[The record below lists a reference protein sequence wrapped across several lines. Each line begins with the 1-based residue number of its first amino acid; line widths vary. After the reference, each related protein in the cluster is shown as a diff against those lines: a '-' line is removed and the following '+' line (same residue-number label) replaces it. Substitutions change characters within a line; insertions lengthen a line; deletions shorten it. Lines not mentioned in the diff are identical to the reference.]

1 MPVNGQKAV
10 KRLIT
15 DFYSR
20 TGRCCSISLDD
31 EVEIVRIESMY
42 CWEEFAMKLIDRVRQ
57 WEKAWP
63 PHVTGTFEI
72 TKSLPELLRQ
82 VAEDS
87 PERIA
92 VSYYG
97 RDISF
102 GELNELIDR
111 CAQTLIRF
119 GLTKGDRVALFL
131 QNCPQ
136 FIIAYF
142 GTLRAGGVVVPLNPM
157 FKQAELRQELQD
169 AGCRV
174 LVASDTLYPEAA
186 KVRDMSVLEFVLIT
200 SLGDYCPP
208 GATLTAPPEVLSPK
222 QIFPHTEDFARQLE
236 EASPLPTNRVG
247 DIREDL
253 ALLQYTGG
261 TTGTPKGAMI
271 THHALASSVAAANNW
286 FHHREEDVF
295 LGVTPHFHIM
305 GMVMTMCAPLLTG
318 GRVVLLSRFTPGGV
332 AQVIT
337 EHRVTAWVGA
347 VTMLVAML
355 QLPDIRNYDLSTLRY
370 ICCGGSSFG
379 PELKKKVW
387 ELAPRASIM
396 EGYGLTES
404 VCHGG
409 AATPLGAHKSGFVG
423 VPHGNEVRIVDL
435 ETGERE
441 LPANQEGEIV
451 IKGPLTFQGYWRR
464 PKETAE
470 AIRDGWVHTGDIGL
484 MDEEGY
490 VKILGRNR
498 ELIKCSGFS
507 VFPVEVED
515 LLYQHPAVGEVAV
528 IGVPDPYRGEST
540 KAFVVLKQ
548 EFSGRITEQEIVTW
562 AKENMSAYKRP
573 REVEFCRELPK
584 SGAGKILRRVL
595 VDRESNCRQS
605 SLQID

>member
-1 MPVNGQKAV
+1 
-10 KRLIT
+10 
-15 DFYSR
+15 
-20 TGRCCSISLDD
+20 
-31 EVEIVRIESMY
+31 
-42 CWEEFAMKLIDRVRQ
+42 MKLIDQ
-57 WEKAWP
+57 AKPWEKAWP
-63 PHVTGTFEI
+63 PHVKGTFEI
-72 TKSLPELLRQ
+72 IKPLPELLRH
-82 VAEDS
+82 VAEDN

-102 GELNELIDR
+102 GELNGLIDR
-111 CAQTLIRF
+111 CAQALIRL
-119 GLTKGDRVALFL
+119 GLTKGERVALFL

-142 GTLRAGGVVVPLNPM
+142 GTLRAGGVIVPLNPM

-169 AGCRV
+169 ADCRV
-174 LVASDTLYPEAA
+174 LVASDTLYSEAA
-186 KVRDMSVLEFVLIT
+186 KAREISALEHVLIT
-200 SLGDYCPP
+200 SLGDYCSP
-208 GATLTAPPEVLSPK
+208 GATLPPPPEVLSPK
-222 QIFPHTEDFARQLE
+222 QVFPHTEDFTRLLE

-247 DIREDL
+247 DIREEL

-261 TTGTPKGAMI
+261 TTGLPKGAMI
-271 THHALASSVAAANNW
+271 THHALAYSVAAANNW

-295 LGVTPHFHIM
+295 LGVTPYFHIM

-318 GRVVLLSRFTPGGV
+318 GRVVVLSRFTPDG
-332 AQVIT
+332 AARVIT

-355 QLPDIRNYDLSTLRY
+355 QLPDIRNYDLSSLRY

-379 PELKKKVW
+379 RELKKKVR
-387 ELAPRASIM
+387 ELAPRTSIM

-404 VCHGG
+404 IAHGG
-409 AATPLGAHKSGFVG
+409 AVTPLGAYKSGFVG
-423 VPHGNEVRIVDL
+423 VPHANEVRIVDL
-435 ETGERE
+435 GTGKQQ

-451 IKGPLTFQGYWRR
+451 VKGPLTFQGYWRR
-464 PKETAE
+464 PKETE
-470 AIRDGWVHTGDIGL
+470 EVLRDGWVHTGDIGL

-490 VKILGRNR
+490 VKFLGRDR

-507 VFPVEVED
+507 VFPMEVED

-528 IGVPDPYRGEST
+528 IGVPDSYRGEST

-548 EFSGRITEQEIVTW
+548 EFAGRITEQEIVDW

-595 VDRESNCRQS
+595 VEQEHCRQRP
-605 SLQID
+605 LQIN

>member
-1 MPVNGQKAV
+1 
-10 KRLIT
+10 
-15 DFYSR
+15 
-20 TGRCCSISLDD
+20 
-31 EVEIVRIESMY
+31 
-42 CWEEFAMKLIDRVRQ
+42 MKVTPRVRP

-63 PHVTGTFEI
+63 PHVIGTFEI
-72 TKSLPELLRQ
+72 TKPLPELFRT
-82 VAEDS
+82 VAECN
-87 PERIA
+87 PARVA

-102 GELNELIDR
+102 GELNGLIDR
-111 CAQTLIRF
+111 CAQALIRL

-157 FKQAELRQELQD
+157 FKQAELVQELLD
-169 AGCRV
+169 AGCRI
-174 LVASDTLYPEAA
+174 LVSSDTLYPEAA
-186 KVRDMSVLEFVLIT
+186 KVREKLGLEHVLIT
-200 SLGDYCPP
+200 SLGDYCSP
-208 GATLTAPPEVLSPK
+208 GATLNLPKEVLSPK
-222 QIFPHTEDFARQLE
+222 QVFPHTEDFTRLLE
-236 EASPLPTNRVG
+236 EATPLPTNRVDDLG
-247 DIREDL
+247 EDM

-261 TTGTPKGAMI
+261 TTGLPKGAMI
-271 THHALASSVAAANNW
+271 THHALAYSVVTANNW

-295 LGVTPHFHIM
+295 LGVTPYFHIM
-305 GMVMTMCAPLLTG
+305 GMVMTMCAPLLAG
-318 GRVVLLSRFTPGGV
+318 GRVVVLPRFGPDS
-332 AQVIT
+332 AARAIM

-347 VTMLVAML
+347 TTMLVAML
-355 QLPDIRNYDLSTLRY
+355 QLPDIRSYDLSTLRY

-379 PELKKKVW
+379 LELKKKVR
-387 ELAPRASIM
+387 ELSPRASIM

-404 VCHGG
+404 VAHGG
-409 AATPLGAHKSGFVG
+409 VITPLGAHKPGFVG

-451 IKGPLTFQGYWRR
+451 IKGPITFQGYWRR
-464 PKETAE
+464 PEETGKVL
-470 AIRDGWVHTGDIGL
+470 RDGWVHTGDVGL
-484 MDEEGY
+484 MDEDGY

-507 VFPVEVED
+507 VFPVDVED

-528 IGVPDPYRGEST
+528 IGVPDPYRGESP
-540 KAFVVLKQ
+540 KAFIVLKQ
-548 EFSGRITEQEIVTW
+548 EFMGRITEQEIVAW
-562 AKENMSAYKRP
+562 AKENMSTYKRP

-595 VDRESNCRQS
+595 VDQESCRSQRF
-605 SLQID
+605 LQID